1 MNSSSDRVSAIVA
14 ALRAKRETPA
24 SASPAALAALETSLL
39 ADIEAFDPERA
50 RPAQDIAPPP
60 RAPAPAAP
68 TVAPTAAVAAS
79 PTPPPAST
87 APPAAP
93 SGGLLEQLRQQA
105 SARQRE
111 EHAAATT
118 QAANSTAIDR
128 ALNQVFRY
136 LHELVQQLNIVKPP
150 IARDYVLLNQ
160 LALHGLCWQEGFA
173 DYRRQPESEGALLE
187 LVSFTCRLGG
197 APNIAC
203 ERDDTHAER
212 FRALLFDLGLS
223 FDSQE
228 FRNAKRLIER
238 VRFEIRGELSISV
251 RWRADF
257 ARGQIGIE
265 ARNLERLGS
274 TPYLLAP
281 EAVDQALLDEFG
293 RLLLGQ
299 PNRFRELARRR

>member
-14 ALRAKRETPA
+14 ALRAKREAPT
-24 SASPAALAALETSLL
+24 STSPATLAELETSLL

-50 RPAQDIAPPP
+50 RSVQDTAPPP
-60 RAPAPAAP
+60 RVSVPSAPAAP
-68 TVAPTAAVAAS
+68 AAAATS
-79 PTPPPAST
+79 PTPPPAS
-87 APPAAP
+87 APSPATP

-128 ALNQVFRY
+128 ALNLVFRY

-160 LALHGLCWQEGFA
+160 LALHGLHWQEGFA

-203 ERDDTHAER
+203 ERDDMSAER
-212 FRALLFDLGLS
+212 FRSLLFDLGLS

-228 FRNAKRLIER
+228 FRNEKRLIER
-238 VRFEIRGELSISV
+238 VRFEIRGELGVSV